1 VNEKRIR
8 DAAVLGALH
17 GIVFE
22 DEVEQPTDRP
32 PRFDGGVRGD
42 AFNAPPRSRRRSRDR
57 VTWDRAGAR
66 SRSRTVATCSS
77 GSWASGERPT
87 PAARRAQPS
96 QLVTSA
102 SR

>member
-42 AFNAPPRSRRRSRDR
+42 AFNAPRPEPPPFEGPSDLGPGWREVEIED
-57 VTWDRAGAR
+57 GADLFF
-66 SRSRTVATCSS
+66 
-77 GSWASGERPT
+77 GELGER
-87 PAARRAQPS
+87 
-96 QLVTSA
+96 
-102 SR
+102 